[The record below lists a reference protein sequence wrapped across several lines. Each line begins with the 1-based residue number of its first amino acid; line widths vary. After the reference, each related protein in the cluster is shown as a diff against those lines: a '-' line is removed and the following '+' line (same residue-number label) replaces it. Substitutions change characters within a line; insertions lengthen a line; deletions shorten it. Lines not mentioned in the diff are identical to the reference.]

1 MCADPFLRSGHGE
14 VLQRVTE
21 LYKELIEHDGY
32 GEITLLVRILKR
44 GQKEVIVRC
53 GKEFRYV
60 VSCAP

>member
-1 MCADPFLRSGHGE
+1 M
-14 VLQRVTE
+14 LQRVTE